1 MGKRRA
7 CRTSEN
13 ERPPLDGQYDPD
25 IDVRPSLS
33 PVLTR
38 LRNRSSRCENI
49 LEKLP
54 QPSLDVCTFK
64 QSRPQYSDCIE
75 SKTFVSVPT
84 PVSETPQE
92 EVECDVNSTTHIAS
106 ESVTSTG
113 INELPFHN
121 DHQPETR
128 VKRRPKLIRL
138 PTVDRF
144 ILPRKP
150 VEHIRDLMHLGKKA
164 SELTPRQR
172 MLRDANESNPFRPSI
187 RVRNRSLEYARVQ
200 RTQRQLRAQSRQH
213 SQILSQRHDTIE
225 NAMAGNST
233 VWDANGSISSIR
245 AAARAPTSVVDTP
258 ESIELPRSF
267 TSQFLYGSAPAD
279 AQEVHEE
286 RLALAMD
293 VNRQSRLFDMR
304 PPAVLSTVQSPE
316 IPKWKDN
323 TWFHDRMY
331 TPRKSQNIARQ
342 AVPSLPFRVLEAP
355 GLRDDFYC
363 SALAYSPTINCLAV
377 ALGVKPYLWSESR
390 GVILPPRQIELGRTR
405 MSYISS
411 LAFSS
416 AQGGR
421 AILAIGRGDGQISM
435 FSHLDTQQRFL
446 YMSAPTSVT
455 HLSFCPKTVKRPSQ
469 RHPNIVVPNEVLLV
483 GDDAGLVSVYFVEW
497 PNEQERWMYGFHA
510 AVTLHARIAVHTQ
523 QICGIA
529 WSSDGSL
536 FATGGND
543 NLCCIYSMQ
552 GLLNLERRT
561 PDTMCTT
568 RHMTENTVVVDVS
581 NAQVT
586 DIMLSSEDAKH
597 IWNLNAAVKAI
608 AFCPWQPGLIAAG
621 GGSNDRCIHFFHTVS
636 GTKLAKI
643 DCGAQITSLVWSTTR
658 REIAATFG
666 FAQPEHPYRVA
677 VYSWPD
683 CHQVVALP
691 WNPDL
696 RALYAIPYPGGPQRR
711 STGGSLWPRRDDEGC
726 LAIAASDG
734 SIKFHEIWSG
744 ARRTVRPMRGL
755 LGGSDILES
764 LHGFDKDGRDTIR

>member
-1 MGKRRA
+1 
-7 CRTSEN
+7 
-13 ERPPLDGQYDPD
+13 
-25 IDVRPSLS
+25 
-33 PVLTR
+33 
-38 LRNRSSRCENI
+38 
-49 LEKLP
+49 
-54 QPSLDVCTFK
+54 
-64 QSRPQYSDCIE
+64 
-75 SKTFVSVPT
+75 VPT
-84 PVSETPQE
+84 PDIETPSE
-92 EVECDVNSTTHIAS
+92 EVENVVNSTTHTAS
-106 ESVTSTG
+106 ESVTAAV
-113 INELPFHN
+113 INELACDKN
-121 DHQPETR
+121 HQSEKGN
-128 VKRRPKLIRL
+128 KRRPRLVKL

-150 VEHIRDLMHLGKKA
+150 VEHLRDLMYLGKQA

-172 MLRDANESNPFRPSI
+172 MLRNANESNPFGTSI
-187 RVRNRSLEYARVQ
+187 RLRNRSVEYARVQ

-213 SQILSQRHDTIE
+213 PQILSQRHDTID
-225 NAMAGNST
+225 NTIAGNST
-233 VWDANGSISSIR
+233 IWDVNGSTSSIR
-245 AAARAPTSVVDTP
+245 AAARVPLSVVDTS
-258 ESIELPRSF
+258 EISELTRSF
-267 TSQFLYGSAPAD
+267 TSQFLYVSAPAD
-279 AQEVHEE
+279 AQDVHEE

-293 VNRQSRLFDMR
+293 VNRQSRLFDVR
-304 PPAVLSTVQSPE
+304 PPGPAVLTTVRRPPE
-316 IPKWKDN
+316 MPMWKDN
-323 TWFHDRMY
+323 TWFHDQMY
-331 TPRKSQNIARQ
+331 TPVKSRKVARQ

-390 GVILPPRQIELGRTR
+390 GVILPPRQIEQGRTR

-416 AQGGR
+416 AQGSR

-435 FSHLDTQQRFL
+435 FSHLDIQQRFL
-446 YMSAPTSVT
+446 YMSASTSVT
-455 HLSFCPKTVKRPSQ
+455 HLSFCPKTIKLPSR
-469 RHPNIVVPNEVLLV
+469 RHSNIIASNEVLLV

-497 PNEQERWMYGFHA
+497 PNEQDRWMYDFHG

-529 WSSDGSL
+529 WSADGSL

-561 PDTMCTT
+561 RGTMCTT
-568 RHMTENTVVVDVS
+568 RHMTENTVVIDVS
-581 NAQVT
+581 HAQVT

-621 GGSNDRCIHFFHTVS
+621 GGSNDRCIHFFHTIS

-696 RALYAIPYPGGPQRR
+696 RALYAIPYPGGPQRG
-711 STGGSLWPRRDDEGC
+711 SVDGSLWPHRDDEGC

-764 LHGFDKDGRDTIR
+764 LHGFDKDGTDTIR